1 MNNALETRYFLSA
14 MTGAGYYALHRQ
26 FLRPPERYFC
36 ILKGGPG
43 CGKSTFL
50 RRVGDAGRDAGLS
63 VVWLHCAGDP
73 ASLDGVYFPQKHA
86 GFFDGTAPHTVEP
99 ALFGASGEY
108 LDLGAF
114 CRTEALDPARIRALN
129 ADCAMFRLRAQQYL
143 TAAAALDPRAT
154 PGLVFPEDREAA
166 RRRAKSVCTRE
177 FGTPSK
183 DAKPGRCDRLFL
195 SAVTSEGKIFFP
207 DTVAAHCTRVY
218 LLDDGCGLAE
228 EFLHTVRAHAVR
240 CGLDVISC
248 PDASSPRAHRP
259 CSSRR
264 AASAF
269 SPGRPRMCRTVC
281 RSATSG
287 SMFCPIR
294 SGSARCAAPCA
305 VTPASSSSPSSAL
318 SSSCTWRLC
327 CTTSLRPSTA
337 HAWTLTR

>member
-50 RRVGDAGRDAGLS
+50 RRVGDAGAPPALGRLAALRGRPGLARRRVFPAKS
-63 VVWLHCAGDP
+63 TP
-73 ASLDGVYFPQKHA
+73 ASL
-86 GFFDGTAPHTVEP
+86 TARHRTPSSPRSSARAANISTS
-99 ALFGASGEY
+99 ARFAARRRSIRRAS
-108 LDLGAF
+108 A
-114 CRTEALDPARIRALN
+114 PLN

-177 FGTPSK
+177 FGTPPK

-207 DTVAAHCTRVY
+207 DTVAAHCARVY

-248 PDASSPRAHRP
+248 PDALIPSRTQAVLV
-259 CSSRR
+259 RR

-269 SPGRPRMCRTVC
+269 SPGRSRMYRTV
-281 RSATSG
+281 
-287 SMFCPIR
+287 
-294 SGSARCAAPCA
+294 
-305 VTPASSSSPSSAL
+305 
-318 SSSCTWRLC
+318 
-327 CTTSLRPSTA
+327 
-337 HAWTLTR
+337 